1 MMLKFFG
8 ASLIA
13 SLATL
18 MIEAPGVQGV
28 DLLE

>member
-8 ASLIA
+8 ASFIA
-13 SLATL
+13 SLAAL
-18 MIEAPGVQGV
+18 MIEAPAVQGV

>member
-8 ASLIA
+8 ASLVA